1 MTEPVI
7 PTALA
12 AVIERLRFLRRSFA
26 LVGGLAVSVRGEVR
40 FTRDVDLAVVVR
52 DDPDAEQLVLD
63 LRNDG
68 YAPIASV
75 EHDER
80 EHLSTVRLMSPQGVK
95 IDLLFASCG
104 IEAEIVDRATV
115 LDVPHVGQLRCAC
128 AEELVAMKILSMTER
143 RLQDRIDASRL
154 LELGDVDLPR
164 VRENLDLIT
173 SRGFHRDQDLQ
184 AKLDT
189 VLATLGAID

>member
-1 MTEPVI
+1 MTDPVI
-7 PTALA
+7 TTALA
-12 AVIERLRFLRRSFA
+12 AIIARLRTLQRSFA

-52 DDPDAEQLVLD
+52 DDSDAEQLVLD

-68 YAPIASV
+68 YTPIASV

-80 EHLSTVRLMSPQGVK
+80 DRLSTVRLMSPEGVK

-104 IEAEIVDRATV
+104 IEAEIVDRSTS
-115 LDVPHVGQLRCAC
+115 LDVPHVGQLPCAC
-128 AEELVAMKILSMTER
+128 SEELVAMKVLSMTER
-143 RLQDRIDASRL
+143 RLQDRMDASRL
-154 LELGDVDLPR
+154 LQLGDVDLSR
-164 VRENLDLIT
+164 VRENLELIT

-189 VLATLGAID
+189 VLAPLQAID

>member
-1 MTEPVI
+1 MADPVI

-12 AVIERLRFLRRSFA
+12 GVVERLRARERSYA

-52 DDPDAEQLVLD
+52 DDSDAERLVLE

-68 YAPIASV
+68 YVPIASV

-80 EHLSTVRLMSPQGVK
+80 ARLSTVRLMSPEGVK

-104 IEAEIVDRATV
+104 IEPEIVGRATI
-115 LDVPHVGQLRCAC
+115 LDVPHVGQIPCAC
-128 AEELVAMKILSMTER
+128 AEELVAMKVLSMTER
-143 RLQDRIDASRL
+143 RLQDRIDAARL
-154 LELGDVDLPR
+154 LEIGDVDLAR
-164 VRENLDLIT
+164 VREDLQMIT

-189 VLATLGAID
+189 LLATLRETH